1 MDYYRNNSF
10 FLLEYKVVRVLIIIS
25 LFSLFTVFAFA
36 QDQEQN
42 LYRSSI
48 PEELLR
54 PRRGEAP
61 RYPVD
66 TVIGELG
73 QGFASDAAYSYA
85 RSIASSLLLGQVNSA
100 RLEEFLPVLESI
112 APNTYRIG
120 GGREEPDGAISF
132 LVRYIGRERSITGE
146 LFVRYVSRQITE
158 AVSREYEEGE
168 EQEYTTRTVGNWT
181 FDDLI
186 LEDAKSR
193 EEEQKETI
201 QRFDFSPYER
211 FF

>member
-1 MDYYRNNSF
+1 M
-10 FLLEYKVVRVLIIIS
+10 RVLSIIS
-25 LFSLFTVFAFA
+25 LFSLFSVFAWA
-36 QDQEQN
+36 QETDQSQN

-54 PRRGEAP
+54 PKRGEAP
-61 RYPVD
+61 TYPID

-73 QGFASDAAYSYA
+73 QGYASDAAYSYA
-85 RSIASSLLLGQVNSA
+85 RYIASGLLSGQASSA

-146 LFVRYVSRQITE
+146 LFVRFVSRQI
-158 AVSREYEEGE
+158 VEEDGT
-168 EQEYTTRTVGNWT
+168 TTRTTGSWT

-211 FF
+211 FY